1 MLYALLGIE
10 FVLRLCVEIR
20 ERRITQLRGGVF
32 AVLRLIL
39 LVNDIV
45 PLPES
50 RAVAEGAGSTET
62 AGSTGNAFEKMHE
75 QGHKFHHHAILRN
88 LFKIILLLLAVWLLV
103 GLPVRT
109 GMPLWQAVLWLHL
122 AAVPFRV
129 IFHLYCWN
137 QEYEADRYAFD
148 KTDRKV
154 AKHAMR
160 ALAETEI
167 PYTKLFAVLYR
178 EHPTASSRSYRLLH
192 KEIKA

>member
-1 MLYALLGIE
+1 MLYALLCIE
-10 FVLRLCVEIR
+10 FVLRLCIEIR
-20 ERRITQLRGGVF
+20 ERRITQLRGGFF
-32 AVLRLIL
+32 AALRLIP

-50 RAVAEGAGSTET
+50 RGRGA
-62 AGSTGNAFEKMHE
+62 AGENAFEKLHE
-75 QGHKFHHHAILRN
+75 QGHKYHHHTLLRN

-122 AAVPFRV
+122 AAIPFRV

-137 QEYEADRYAFD
+137 QEYEADRYAFREMG
-148 KTDRKV
+148 KTKTK
-154 AKHAMR
+154 AAMR

-167 PYTKLFAVLYR
+167 PYTKIFAVLYR
-178 EHPTASSRSYRLLH
+178 EHPTASSRSYKLLR
-192 KEIKA
+192 KEIKASV